1 MAKDVY
7 DFIKK
12 QGLLLQV
19 YSLKA
24 AWVLQIMLSTSN
36 HTSCH
41 LVPIMHFI
49 IKTVQN
55 WFIPNYSYFT
65 SKLIWRDPYS
75 WRELTHPEN
84 TYITDISDVSSMLT
98 ADLPHEL
105 G

>member
-24 AWVLQIMLSTSN
+24 GQVLQIMLSTSN
-36 HTSCH
+36 QTSCH

-49 IKTVQN
+49 ITTVQN
-55 WFIPNYSYFT
+55 
-65 SKLIWRDPYS
+65 
-75 WRELTHPEN
+75 
-84 TYITDISDVSSMLT
+84 
-98 ADLPHEL
+98 
-105 G
+105 